1 MQGYWIKF
9 TDGSAGYC
17 EGGSPYDAV
26 SIAEHLTKKTAIV
39 GDNKWEPK
47 LDTLPYPARPIIWQ
61 LDHPKFGKCPA
72 FCSHLRSARAE
83 DRARE
88 TMPAQS
94 SPVPQQ
100 HRTR

>member
-17 EGGSPYDAV
+17 EGENPYDAV
-26 SIAEHLTKKTAIV
+26 SIAEHLTKKTAAV

-61 LDHPKFGKCPA
+61 LDHPKVGKCPA
-72 FCSHLRSARAE
+72 FCI
-83 DRARE
+83 
-88 TMPAQS
+88 
-94 SPVPQQ
+94 SPEKCKGRGSCP
-100 HRTR
+100 RDYACTE